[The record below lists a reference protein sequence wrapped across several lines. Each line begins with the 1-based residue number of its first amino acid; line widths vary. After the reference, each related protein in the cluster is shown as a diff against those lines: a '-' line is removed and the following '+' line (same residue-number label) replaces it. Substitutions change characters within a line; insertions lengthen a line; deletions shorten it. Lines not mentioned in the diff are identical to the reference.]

1 MLAGESQVSS
11 SLEDYLEAIYHI
23 AEAKGAARAKDLVL
37 RLGVH
42 NSSVTQALRSLSE
55 KKLVNYAPY
64 DVITLTRKGRKAAQE
79 VARRHRVLKDF
90 LTRVLGVS
98 ASEAD
103 VAACR
108 MEHVLSP
115 SVMRKVVDFLGFV
128 DMCPDGGNDWICS
141 VLRTF
146 EEVEDPE
153 GCRKCIERCLEQHR
167 GRGSDHEP
175 PKGSS
180 G

>member
-1 MLAGESQVSS
+1 MTQDDGLTESQ
-11 SLEDYLEAIYHI
+11 EDYLEAILAI
-23 AEAKGAARAKDLVL
+23 LEEKQAVRAKDIAK
-37 RLGVH
+37 RLGVTGP
-42 NSSVTQALRSLSE
+42 SVTGALHVLSA
-55 KKLVNYAPY
+55 KGVVNYAPY
-64 DVITLTRKGRKAAQE
+64 DVITLTEKGRKAAE
-79 VARRHRVLKDF
+79 DVARRHRVLKDF
-90 LTRVLGVS
+90 LTRVLGVG

-115 SVMRKVVDFLGFV
+115 SVMRKIVDFLGLV

-146 EEVEDPE
+146 EEVENPE
-153 GCRKCIERCLEQHR
+153 GCRQCIERCLEQHR
-167 GRGSDHEP
+167 GRGSDPEP
-175 PKGSS
+175 PDRSS

>member
-1 MLAGESQVSS
+1 MTQDNGLTESQ
-11 SLEDYLEAIYHI
+11 EDYLEVILAILEDKQ
-23 AEAKGAARAKDLVL
+23 AVRAKDIAK
-37 RLGVH
+37 RLGVTGP
-42 NSSVTQALRSLSE
+42 SVTGALRMLSA
-55 KKLVNYAPY
+55 KGVVNYAPY
-64 DVITLTRKGRKAAQE
+64 DVITLTKKGTKAAKE

-90 LTRVLGVS
+90 LTRVLGVD

-115 SVMRKVVDFLGFV
+115 SVMRKIVDFLGLV

-153 GCRKCIERCLEQHR
+153 GCRQCIERCLEQHR
-167 GRGSDHEP
+167 GRGSDPEP
-175 PKGSS
+175 PDRSS